1 MKTILTITGIVLL
14 FYGAFVE
21 LKASIVYIIWL
32 FAFIG
37 LYVGWTFFFSL
48 TSIVSAVAFHY
59 TDLASAV
66 PFHSTALPWISG
78 VAAFIV
84 FVGLL
89 VRYSNGGHNNHYHGT
104 DAGGWDGGCDGGGG
118 D

>member
-1 MKTILTITGIVLL
+1 MRTILTITGIALL

-21 LKASIVYIIWL
+21 LNVNIVYIIWM

-37 LYVGWTFFFSL
+37 LYVGWTLFFSL
-48 TSIVSAVAFHY
+48 ASIISAVAFHY
-59 TDLASAV
+59 TDLASV
-66 PFHSTALPWISG
+66 VTFHSTALPWISG

-84 FVGLL
+84 FVGLMF
-89 VRYSNGGHNNHYHGT
+89 RCSNDGHNNQYHGT
-104 DAGGWDGGCDGGGG
+104 DIGGWDGGCDGGGG